1 MKALKKNLMRIA
13 MKIKRRRKRNSS
25 HYLMTLK
32 RRLILRMSS
41 KRSTVSQKLKK
52 SQRKLLQGK
61 LILPRF
67 LPERIFLAFWRRE
80 QRPLTKITKT
90 AWWWEQ
96 LVIQMSVNLL
106 LSTFYVAESVSV
118 SQLCQVKQSIS
129 RLCFSKT
136 ILETSAWWI
145 ALDWYFHLSPTP
157 RLRCTA
163 VESYLFKILESTY
176 PRLVWS

>member
-67 LPERIFLAFWRRE
+67 LPERIFLAF
-80 QRPLTKITKT
+80 
-90 AWWWEQ
+90 
-96 LVIQMSVNLL
+96 
-106 LSTFYVAESVSV
+106 
-118 SQLCQVKQSIS
+118 
-129 RLCFSKT
+129 
-136 ILETSAWWI
+136 
-145 ALDWYFHLSPTP
+145 
-157 RLRCTA
+157 
-163 VESYLFKILESTY
+163 
-176 PRLVWS
+176 